1 MTATRE
7 TDQRLS
13 QMAARLRLSL
23 MRDNMSTLL
32 DTATESKMTPRE
44 ALEYF
49 FQKEIDQRENNR
61 IRLALMGAHFPR
73 TCTIE
78 NFDMSAQPSLDPG
91 LIRELCKLEW
101 ISTGENVLFLGP
113 PGVGKTHLASFFHAW
128 RNASKVRLF
137 LDTF

>member
-1 MTATRE
+1 MTTIRE

-23 MRDNMSTLL
+23 MRDNMGTLL

-61 IRLALMGAHFPR
+61 IRLALMGL
-73 TCTIE
+73 T
-78 NFDMSAQPSLDPG
+78 SLEPA
-91 LIRELCKLEW
+91 R
-101 ISTGENVLFLGP
+101 
-113 PGVGKTHLASFFHAW
+113 
-128 RNASKVRLF
+128 
-137 LDTF
+137 